1 MSASHGQR
9 VFIGLQEISGYYSGL
24 ESGLNDIGVA
34 ARFINIHPHPFGYAQ
49 TQDNPAFAR
58 QAVKAVL
65 RHREANRLGRQYWAF
80 WYLLNVT
87 GLLFWSLSR
96 FDAYIFAW
104 GQTFLPVNLDLLLL
118 RALRKRVIVNVGHG
132 SEARPPYMSY
142 LHEDIKAEELNRRT
156 RDMSRRLRR
165 LERWATYLI
174 GLPTTAQLLRN
185 DFINFYA
192 LGLPIEQNTHHST
205 LNSVDRKQ
213 RSSRETIR
221 LLHVPSKP
229 QVKGSAHIRVAVE
242 KLRESRPEIEY
253 LELTDVPHD
262 EVMRA
267 LEDCDIVI
275 DQLWSDIPMAVV
287 GVEAAL
293 RAKPS
298 VIGGYAWGFWD
309 SILPLASMPPAV
321 RFEPEELMAT
331 LEICVND
338 IHRMRQLG
346 LEAYRFVSE
355 NWSTQNVARRF
366 ERLIIG
372 EIPLEWLFVSEKVQY
387 AYGGGL
393 SKEKLFEQVLLLV
406 ENFGWNSLKWPAAF
420 SVYSS
425 SIEFPRRK

>member
-142 LHEDIKAEELNRRT
+142 LHEDVKAEELNRRT
-156 RDMSRRLRR
+156 HDMSRRLRR
-165 LERWATYLI
+165 LERWATCLI

-192 LGLPIEQNTHHST
+192 LGLPIDQDAHFRASN
-205 LNSVDRKQ
+205 VAGQDQ
-213 RSSRETIR
+213 RTKTIR
-221 LLHVPSKP
+221 VLHLPSKP
-229 QVKGSAHIRVAVE
+229 QIKGSAYIRAAVE
-242 KLRESRPEIEY
+242 RLQESRPDVEY
-253 LELTDVPHD
+253 VELTGVSHD
-262 EVMRA
+262 EVLKA
-267 LEDCDIVI
+267 LACCDIVI
-275 DQLWSDIPMAVV
+275 DQLWSDIPMAMV
-287 GVEAAL
+287 GLEAAAY
-293 RAKPS
+293 AKPS
-298 VIGGYAWGFWD
+298 MIGGYAWDFWD
-309 SILPLASMPPAV
+309 ELLPPSEMPPSV
-321 RFEPEELMAT
+321 RFEPEHLVEI
-331 LEICVND
+331 LERCVSD
-338 IHRMRQLG
+338 MSQMHQLG
-346 LEAYRFVSE
+346 VEACRFVTE
-355 NWSTQNVARRF
+355 KWSAEAVAHRF
-366 ERLIIG
+366 ERILAD
-372 EIPLEWLFVSEKVQY
+372 EVPKEWMFSP
-387 AYGGGL
+387 ANIRYGYGVGL
-393 SKEKLFEQVLLLV
+393 PKEQVLKQVSLLKN
-406 ENFGWNSLKWPAAF
+406 NFGWKSFLWPAAS

-425 SIEFPRRK
+425 SIEPKP